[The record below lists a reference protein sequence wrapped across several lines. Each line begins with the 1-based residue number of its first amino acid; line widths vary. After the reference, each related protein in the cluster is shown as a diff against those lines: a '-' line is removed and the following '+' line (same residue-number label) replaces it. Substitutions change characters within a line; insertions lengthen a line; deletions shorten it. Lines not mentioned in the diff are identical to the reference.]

1 MFALPIYGKRIG
13 GIVLAICS
21 AILTALLKIPG
32 QDKQTMN

>member
-21 AILTALLKIPG
+21 DVLAALLKIPR